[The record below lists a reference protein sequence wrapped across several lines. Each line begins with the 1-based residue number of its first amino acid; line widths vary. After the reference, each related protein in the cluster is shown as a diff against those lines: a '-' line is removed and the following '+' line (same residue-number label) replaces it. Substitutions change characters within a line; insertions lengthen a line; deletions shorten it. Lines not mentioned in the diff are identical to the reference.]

1 MSGTGLQATQITLL
15 ILLLSVVA
23 LGALARKLQR
33 PYPIV
38 LVIGGLLFGF
48 VPGMPRVTLNPDIVF
63 FVVLPPLLYSAA
75 WNTSWKDFRK
85 NLVTIAFLAVGLV
98 AFTVVSVALAG
109 PSLFPGFDWRIG
121 FVLGAVVA
129 TTDSI
134 AATSISKRLGLP
146 KRIVDILE
154 GESLVNDA
162 TGLLALEFGIAMV
175 VRGQTPTVVEGA
187 LRLIY
192 LSVAGVVVGL
202 ILARIVEWFEYRI
215 DDAPI
220 EIAISIFVPYSAYL
234 AGELIHASG
243 VLSVVAAGLYL
254 GRKSSRFFSSGV
266 RLQTGAVWNALTFIL
281 NGLVFV
287 VIGLQL
293 PYVLGEISGGKP
305 VELFMDCVLFS
316 AFLIC
321 LRLLWTFPG
330 AGVGYVVRKHL
341 LHRAEEWPGARSV
354 FVVGWTG
361 MRGVIALAA
370 AISLPRNLS
379 DGSPF
384 PQRNLIIFL
393 TFSVILVTLV
403 VQGLTL
409 PALIRALGL
418 QGTTSAK
425 SGTDEARRL
434 VMKAALEYLAGS
446 QHASPEVVEDIARHY
461 RDRLASL
468 KPTKDDSDGQSSK
481 EYEEHRKLSRELLK
495 VEREAALR
503 LRLEGRISDE
513 ALREIERDLDLSVLR
528 LNSGPGSLAE

>member
-1 MSGTGLQATQITLL
+1 MSGPGLQATQITLL
-15 ILLLSVVA
+15 VLLLSVVA
-23 LGALARKLQR
+23 LAALARKLEK

-48 VPGMPRVTLNPDIVF
+48 VPGMPKVTLDPDIIF
-63 FVVLPPLLYSAA
+63 FVVLPPLLYAAA
-75 WNTSWKDFRK
+75 WNTSWTDFRE
-85 NLVTIAFLAVGLV
+85 NLVTIAFLAIGLV
-98 AFTVVSVALAG
+98 AFTVLSVALAG
-109 PSLFPGFDWRIG
+109 PSLLPGFDWRIG

-134 AATSISKRLGLP
+134 AATSIAKRLGLP

-162 TGLLALEFGIAMV
+162 TGLLALQFGIDMV
-175 VRGQTPTVVEGA
+175 FHGQTPTVTFGA

-192 LSVAGVVVGL
+192 LSVAGVIVGL
-202 ILARIVEWFEYRI
+202 VLARIVEWFEFRI

-220 EIAISIFVPYSAYL
+220 EIAISIFVPYCAYL

-254 GRKSSRFFSSGV
+254 GRKSSLFFSSRV
-266 RLQTGAVWNALTFIL
+266 RLQTVAVWNALTFIL

-293 PYVLGEISGGKP
+293 PYVLGGITGLKP
-305 VELFMDCVLFS
+305 VRLFIYGALFS
-316 AFLIC
+316 AFLIF

-330 AGVGYVVRKHL
+330 AAVGYLVRKHL
-341 LHRAEEWPGARSV
+341 LRRAEKWPGARRV

-393 TFSVILVTLV
+393 TFSAILVTLV
-403 VQGLTL
+403 LQGLTL

-418 QGTTSAK
+418 GSTGSANDA
-425 SGTDEARRL
+425 TDEARRL
-434 VMKAALEYLAGS
+434 VIKAALEHLA
-446 QHASPEVVEDIARHY
+446 QRRDASPEVVDDIAGHY
-461 RDRLASL
+461 RHRLSSL
-468 KPTKDDSDGQSSK
+468 KAVKDDSDGERLKQYG
-481 EYEEHRKLSRELLK
+481 EYLEVSRDLLN
-495 VEREAALR
+495 VERETALE
-503 LRLEGRISDE
+503 LRRDGRISNE
-513 ALREIERDLDLSVLR
+513 ALREIERDLDLDLLR
-528 LNSGPGSLAE
+528 LNSADGALPE